1 MEIVFNFLIE
11 YGVKYS
17 DIIILQN
24 LFLILLL
31 IPLVATII
39 GIARYVI
46 GLRSINFYTPL
57 FATFVFFDIANNSGA
72 QTNFLTGLKYGL
84 LFFICIFAT
93 STIFY
98 KLLKKL
104 RMHYIPKLSLII
116 TATSLTM
123 MILITAMI
131 LLERTLTLSFAPFL
145 FIALIVSSEGFMGV
159 YAKKNFKYTVSIA
172 IETLLITLI
181 SYSVISLESL
191 QQFILHNPWSI
202 LILVVINLYVGRFL
216 GLRLTEYWRFRTI
229 LLNKENLADEH
240 TKPNTKK

>member
-1 MEIVFNFLIE
+1 MEGIFNFLIE

-17 DIIILQN
+17 DIIILQK

-31 IPLVATII
+31 IPIVATII

-57 FATFVFFDIANNSGA
+57 FATFVFFDISNNSGL
-72 QTNFLTGLKYGL
+72 QTNFITGLKYGL

-93 STIFY
+93 STLFY
-98 KLLKKL
+98 KLLKRI

-116 TATSLTM
+116 TATSITM
-123 MILITAMI
+123 MIVITLMV
-131 LLERTLTLSFAPFL
+131 LLERTLPLSFAPFL

-159 YAKKNFKYTVSIA
+159 YAKKNFNYTVSIA
-172 IETLLITLI
+172 FETLIITVI
-181 SYSVISLESL
+181 SYAVISLTAL
-191 QQFILHNPWSI
+191 QQFVLSNPWAI
-202 LILVVINLYVGRFL
+202 LELIVINLYVGRFL

-229 LLNKENLADEH
+229 LLNKDNLVDEQ